1 METRLDLSPNGPLVM
16 TRLLGERQQG
26 RQVDEGLLKHVEL
39 VHWNHIYRHRRLLLA
54 AEQTRR
60 EGGHA
65 RRFFDGPLVLMRQ
78 HRLSTFRTSS
88 LRHDFDRTVIIT
100 VIAVWMMQ
108 VTLYEIIDVVAV
120 GHRLVPAIA
129 AVFVRALMTAAIVVG
144 CAALRVL
151 RTDFQD
157 MLLDQRGATGLNRIM

>member
-1 METRLDLSPNGPLVM
+1 
-16 TRLLGERQQG
+16 
-26 RQVDEGLLKHVEL
+26 
-39 VHWNHIYRHRRLLLA
+39 
-54 AEQTRR
+54 
-60 EGGHA
+60 
-65 RRFFDGPLVLMRQ
+65 MRQ
-78 HRLSTFRTSS
+78 HRLSTFGTSS

-108 VTLYEIIDVVAV
+108 VALYEIIDVVAV

-129 AVFVRALMTAAIVVG
+129 AVFVRALMAAAIVVG

-157 MLLDQRGATGLNRIM
+157 MLLDQCGATGPNRMM